1 MLRGSSWL
9 PAWPDGL
16 VATPQYPRNARA
28 PNLEQ
33 DEVLGA
39 GVVEDLP
46 AGLPAVAAA
55 AEAHDF
61 AQQAEVG
68 LVGDQRQHDQVSV
81 QAVHA
86 VAQVGLVPRA
96 ALGQTHVLHDLVL
109 SLTGHVVA

>member
-1 MLRGSSWL
+1 MLHGSSWL

-16 VATPQYPRNARA
+16 VATPQYPRSARA

-46 AGLPAVAAA
+46 AGLPAVAAP

-61 AQQAEVG
+61 AQQADVG
-68 LVGDQRQHDQVSV
+68 LVSV

-86 VAQVGLVPRA
+86 VAQIGLVPRA

-109 SLTGHVVA
+109 SLTRHVVA